1 MKSERQSI
9 IVSSDVMQEQFQD
22 FLKLETELADVEN

>member
-1 MKSERQSI
+1 MSERLSVN
-9 IVSSDVMQEQFQD
+9 VSSDVLQEQFQD